1 MADSGAGSVFTS
13 ITTVFRLVDFAVA
26 LKEISSE
33 NRAFITLIQRVR
45 EDVVEALRLRKLST
59 ISAHLAGVPG
69 KKAWVDGAIMDI
81 HRSLNDIG
89 LYVEDSRIDGESR
102 GGAKMKQRFEWVLSH
117 HQKLIAKE
125 LSLRTCHRS
134 LMGAIHSMQAVE
146 STGEDGGGDSF
157 EVPGLPPPSYRSR
170 TSLLEVDEEE
180 IFKSPFA
187 RKRAIKAS
195 IKEIPSVTT
204 REIQPENENF
214 PGMMNTASSTSAP
227 NC

>member
-1 MADSGAGSVFTS
+1 MAGSGAGSVFTS

-26 LKEISSE
+26 LKEVSSE

-45 EDVVEALRLRKLST
+45 EDVVEALRLRKLSA

-89 LYVEDSRIDGESR
+89 LYVEGSRIDGESH
-102 GGAKMKQRFEWVLSH
+102 GGAKMKQRFERVLSH

-146 STGEDGGGDSF
+146 STGEDGGGGSF

-170 TSLLEVDEEE
+170 TSLLEVDDEE

-195 IKEIPSVTT
+195 IKEVPSVTT

>member
-26 LKEISSE
+26 LREVSSE

-69 KKAWVDGAIMDI
+69 KKAWVDGAITDI

-89 LYVEDSRIDGESR
+89 LYVEGARIDGESH

-134 LMGAIHSMQAVE
+134 LMGAINSMQTIE
-146 STGEDGGGDSF
+146 STGEDGGGGSF
-157 EVPGLPPPSYRSR
+157 EASGLPPPSYQSR
-170 TSLLEVDEEE
+170 TSPLEVEEE
-180 IFKSPFA
+180 ILKSPFA

-195 IKEIPSVTT
+195 IKEVPSVTT

-214 PGMMNTASSTSAP
+214 PGMINTASSTSAP

>member
-1 MADSGAGSVFTS
+1 MADSSSGSVFTS

-26 LKEISSE
+26 LKEVSSE

-69 KKAWVDGAIMDI
+69 KKAWVDGAITDI

-89 LYVEDSRIDGESR
+89 LYVEGTRIDGESH

-134 LMGAIHSMQAVE
+134 LMGAINSMQAIE
-146 STGEDGGGDSF
+146 SAGEGGGPGSF
-157 EVPGLPPPSYRSR
+157 ETPGSPPSYQSK
-170 TSLLEVDEEE
+170 E
-180 IFKSPFA
+180 ILRSPFA

-195 IKEIPSVTT
+195 IKDVPSVTT

-214 PGMMNTASSTSAP
+214 HSMINTASSTSAP

>member
-1 MADSGAGSVFTS
+1 M
-13 ITTVFRLVDFAVA
+13 
-26 LKEISSE
+26 
-33 NRAFITLIQRVR
+33 
-45 EDVVEALRLRKLST
+45 

-69 KKAWVDGAIMDI
+69 KKAWVDGAIIDI

-89 LYVEDSRIDGESR
+89 LYVEGSRIDGESH

-134 LMGAIHSMQAVE
+134 LMGAIHSMQAAE
-146 STGEDGGGDSF
+146 STGEDGGGGSF

-170 TSLLEVDEEE
+170 TSLLEVDEE

-195 IKEIPSVTT
+195 IKEVPSVTT